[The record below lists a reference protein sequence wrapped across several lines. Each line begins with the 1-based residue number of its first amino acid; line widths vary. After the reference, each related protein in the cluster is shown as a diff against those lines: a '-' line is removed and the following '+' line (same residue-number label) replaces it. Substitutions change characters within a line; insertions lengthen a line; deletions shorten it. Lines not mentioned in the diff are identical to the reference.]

1 VGGQG
6 EPKFLPPPQVPPEAL
21 RSIRQVVE
29 VAMNVHQRM
38 DSWQKVCLRRE
49 VARNC
54 REAQNEPENTVDALA
69 NRYNESLTQL
79 PASITAAVMDETVTI
94 VNKLGILYR
103 RRLGRKST
111 FYQDASVWLSRADR

>member
-1 VGGQG
+1 
-6 EPKFLPPPQVPPEAL
+6 
-21 RSIRQVVE
+21 
-29 VAMNVHQRM
+29 MNVHQRM

-111 FYQDASVWLSRADR
+111 FYQDASVWLSRANR

>member
-1 VGGQG
+1 
-6 EPKFLPPPQVPPEAL
+6 
-21 RSIRQVVE
+21 
-29 VAMNVHQRM
+29 M

-79 PASITAAVMDETVTI
+79 PASSTAAVMDETVTI
-94 VNKLGILYR
+94 FNQLGIL
-103 RRLGRKST
+103 
-111 FYQDASVWLSRADR
+111 